1 MIVILWHCASRLTHQ
16 SFCCSNIRYRKRV
29 EDSQSSRAT
38 KSLRMYVFKDSLTAK
53 PYGFFSDDTADLP
66 IYNKDPSQVVFKSG
80 GSE

>member
-1 MIVILWHCASRLTHQ
+1 MIVILWHCASKVDPSELLL
-16 SFCCSNIRYRKRV
+16 F
-29 EDSQSSRAT
+29 
-38 KSLRMYVFKDSLTAK
+38 KSSLTGK